1 MKSNKILYR
10 LWQLA
15 LIACMTVSLSSC
27 RETFESFF
35 SDDIEEGEE
44 VMFTT
49 SLPNVAVT
57 RASED
62 EFKKQMSA
70 YTAVSK
76 AYEFTISMF
85 AKGETTAIGT
95 GTYQPASTVTKDEN
109 DNEIVK
115 YDKIGTLKSL
125 ENKALYWPSTTIEY
139 GFLATAG
146 EEKLSSEQDSKDKW
160 LKQDLLK
167 GYGYIQQYN
176 GTDGGIDKLDDFNY
190 RTANEWKKKNKEI
203 KLVTN
208 EEEYKMIPLYLQHQR
223 ALITVKLKAGEGVS
237 SKSLWPSNAAKEVVS
252 RIYSHTKNSPDTT
265 SIKPL
270 ARWELEEGGDTIMCY
285 DAIVEPWDYNSNL
298 SDNLIT
304 KISLSGQNYSFYR
317 VNDTTPNSDDNYDL
331 AAGKHLTLTITLGRE
346 SRKAL
351 MTAYIEDWTENV
363 TTTICDDHGN
373 AGEPRYIETRD
384 DLLDFLTGLDNK
396 AGNVGLVLKDINLD
410 STTVR
415 YPDEWGSYDLRC
427 TLNLGGWKLKG
438 THCFLNTLE
447 STANLQNGKIQIG
460 ANVESAIA
468 NTNNGTIDDVKII
481 AINGAHATVAGAV
494 VENTGSII
502 KCHSSIE
509 VSGSTAEYVG
519 GIAAKSNTGTTSGKI
534 TGCTVT
540 NRVDGGTTACGGI
553 VGLANGDV
561 TNNVFEYGITLSQRN
576 ICKNIVGEIVG
587 EHDFSKNSWPTTDAN
602 PNLTNAATENLY
614 TGIIDRE
621 TEFALATGK
630 RYRLARDFTVSS
642 TKDDV
647 AYELDGNG
655 KTISTSA
662 MIFKTISGQVHDLTI
677 NVTKNLE
684 AEHETDDR
692 DVMAPLAEAVVGP
705 TAEINNIVVYAKGIT
720 IQASNPAGVV
730 VWAAGGAKVVNC
742 EATANIVAKVVNLTS
757 GERKYAGGIVSS
769 ASIATIS
776 QCVFHKD
783 CELKPATGV
792 TGAETVY
799 YGGIVGGIGS
809 WNGETPELTITDCA
823 SFCESYI
830 TTPEDA
836 YHGGVLGYAQKEVNT
851 SYYNA
856 TKDCQGNW
864 WPDNGDKI
872 SNGVA
877 LKGLADGYSVEK
889 TIGKRNAVKPEE
901 KTNK

>member
-1 MKSNKILYR
+1 M
-10 LWQLA
+10 
-15 LIACMTVSLSSC
+15 ACMAVSLSSC
-27 RETFESFF
+27 RETFENLF
-35 SDDIEEGEE
+35 SDDIEVGEE

-49 SLPNVAVT
+49 SLPSVSVTRSAKSDYETQMGAYKAVT
-57 RASED
+57 D
-62 EFKKQMSA
+62 
-70 YTAVSK
+70 
-76 AYEFTISMF
+76 AYEFTVGMYLEDDGSLV
-85 AKGETTAIGT
+85 GEGVYTPST
-95 GTYQPASTVTKDEN
+95 GGAL
-109 DNEIVK
+109 IVK
-115 YDKIGTLKSL
+115 SGTTP
-125 ENKALYWPSTTIEY
+125 LYWPSTIKAY
-139 GFLATAG
+139 GFKAVAG
-146 EEKLSSEQDSKDKW
+146 SETLSENQSKQVDW
-160 LKQDLLK
+160 LKQDRLE
-167 GYGYIQQYN
+167 GYGYIQKWEGDEN
-176 GTDGGIDKLDDFNY
+176 TGSSLDKLTELNY
-190 RTANEWKKKNKEI
+190 RTAKQWKA
-203 KLVTN
+203 LN
-208 EEEYKMIPLYLQHQR
+208 EELKLEGNNADYKKIPLYLQHQR

-237 SKSLWPSNAAKEVVS
+237 SKSLWPSNAAKEVVT
-252 RIYSHTKNSPDTT
+252 RIYSHSKGTPDTT
-265 SIKPL
+265 AIKPL
-270 ARWELEEGGDTIMCY
+270 ARWESETEGDTIMCY
-285 DAIVEPWDYNSNL
+285 DAIVEPWDYNPNPL
-298 SDNLIT
+298 DNLIT

-317 VNDTTPNSDDNYDL
+317 GNDTTPNSDDNYNL
-331 AAGKHLTLTITLGRE
+331 AAGKHLTITVTLGRE
-346 SRKAL
+346 SRKTL
-351 MTAYIEDWTENV
+351 MSAYIEDWTEKV

-373 AGEPRYIETRD
+373 AGEPKYIETRD
-384 DLLDFLTGLDNK
+384 DLIDFLTGTDNK
-396 AGNVGLVLKDINLD
+396 AGNVGLVLNDIDLGEWDD
-410 STTVR
+410 S
-415 YPDEWGSYDLRC
+415 YKLYC
-427 TLNLGGWKLKG
+427 TLNLGGWTLKSSKRFLDEMDG
-438 THCFLNTLE
+438 T
-447 STANLQNGKIQIG
+447 AYLQNGTIQIG
-460 ANVESAIA
+460 NNTDAVEINAAIA

>member
-1 MKSNKILYR
+1 M
-10 LWQLA
+10 
-15 LIACMTVSLSSC
+15 ACMAVSLSSC
-27 RETFESFF
+27 RETFENLF
-35 SDDIEEGEE
+35 SDDIEVGEE

-49 SLPNVAVT
+49 SLPSVSVTRSAKSDYETQMGAYKAVT
-57 RASED
+57 D
-62 EFKKQMSA
+62 
-70 YTAVSK
+70 
-76 AYEFTISMF
+76 AYEFTVGMYLEDDGSLV
-85 AKGETTAIGT
+85 GEGVYTPST
-95 GTYQPASTVTKDEN
+95 GGAL
-109 DNEIVK
+109 IVK
-115 YDKIGTLKSL
+115 SGTTP
-125 ENKALYWPSTTIEY
+125 LYWPSTIKAY
-139 GFLATAG
+139 GFKAVAG
-146 EEKLSSEQDSKDKW
+146 SETLSENQSKQVDW
-160 LKQDLLK
+160 LKQDRLE
-167 GYGYIQQYN
+167 GYGYIQKWEGDEN
-176 GTDGGIDKLDDFNY
+176 TGSSLDKLTELNY
-190 RTANEWKKKNKEI
+190 RTAKQWKA
-203 KLVTN
+203 LN
-208 EEEYKMIPLYLQHQR
+208 EELKLEGNNADYKKIPLYLQHQR

-237 SKSLWPSNAAKEVVS
+237 SKSLWPSNAAKEVVT
-252 RIYSHTKNSPDTT
+252 RIYSHSKGTPDTT
-265 SIKPL
+265 AIKPL
-270 ARWELEEGGDTIMCY
+270 ARWESETEGDTIMCY
-285 DAIVEPWDYNSNL
+285 DAIVEPWDYNPNPL
-298 SDNLIT
+298 DNLIT

-317 VNDTTPNSDDNYDL
+317 GNDTTPNSDDNYNL
-331 AAGKHLTLTITLGRE
+331 AAGKHLTITVTLGRE
-346 SRKAL
+346 SRKTL
-351 MTAYIEDWTENV
+351 MSAYIEDWTEKV

-373 AGEPRYIETRD
+373 AGEPKYIETRD
-384 DLLDFLTGLDNK
+384 DLIDFLTGTDNK
-396 AGNVGLVLKDINLD
+396 AGNVGLVLNDIDLGEWDD
-410 STTVR
+410 S
-415 YPDEWGSYDLRC
+415 YKLYC
-427 TLNLGGWKLKG
+427 TLNLGGWTLKSSKRFLDEMDG
-438 THCFLNTLE
+438 T
-447 STANLQNGKIQIG
+447 AYLQNGTIQIG
-460 ANVESAIA
+460 NNTDAVEINAAIA
-468 NTNNGTIDDVKII
+468 NINNGTIDDVKIT

-561 TNNVFEYGITLSQRN
+561 TNNVFEYGITLSQSD

-705 TAEINNIVVYAKGIT
+705 TAEINKIVVYAKGIT

-851 SYYNA
+851 TYYNA

-877 LKGLADGYSVEK
+877 SKGLADGYSVEK